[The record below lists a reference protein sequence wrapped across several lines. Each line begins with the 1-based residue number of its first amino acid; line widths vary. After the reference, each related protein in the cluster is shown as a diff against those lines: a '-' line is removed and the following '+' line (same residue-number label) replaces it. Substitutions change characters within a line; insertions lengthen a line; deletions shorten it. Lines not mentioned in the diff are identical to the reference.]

1 MPRFGLLIDYE
12 FCVGCRSCEIAC
24 KMEHHRPAD
33 QPGIIVQ
40 EVNPTV
46 PEGKPYF
53 IPFPTDR
60 CNLCGRRRAR
70 GLEPSCVKHCWT
82 GVIRFGTIEE
92 LAEQM
97 RQKGK
102 TVLWAPH

>member
-12 FCVGCRSCEIAC
+12 YCVGCRSCEVAC
-24 KMEHHRPAD
+24 KMEHHRPPD

-40 EVNPTV
+40 EVSSTDPG
-46 PEGKPYF
+46 GKPYF
-53 IPFPTDR
+53 FPFPTDR
-60 CNLCGRRRAR
+60 CNLCGRRRAK
-70 GLEPSCVKHCWT
+70 GLTPSCVKHCWT